1 VKANAPMMHVVV
13 AGGGI
18 VAWSAA
24 AALKRH
30 IPSLQVTVIS
40 CPVPP
45 DALADRI
52 ISTLPSIAV
61 FHEDL
66 GLADGDTIYRA
77 KSGLRIGTLFEGWS
91 ADLPSYVHA
100 YGSYGSAIEGVPFYQ
115 LWLRARDEGS
125 VEQFDRFSVAAELG
139 RLGRIGADVA
149 PTPSWRS
156 FRCR

>member
-1 VKANAPMMHVVV
+1 MKANAPMMHVVV

-30 IPSLQVTVIS
+30 IPSLQVTVVS

-77 KSGLRIGTLFEGWS
+77 KSGLRIRTLSKVGRPTFHPRPCLWQLRLRRRRPLLS
-91 ADLPSYVHA
+91 R
-100 YGSYGSAIEGVPFYQ
+100 GSARG
-115 LWLRARDEGS
+115 
-125 VEQFDRFSVAAELG
+125 
-139 RLGRIGADVA
+139 
-149 PTPSWRS
+149 
-156 FRCR
+156 